1 MQPIDSQAAPTAATT
16 TTATAL
22 ANIVHDALN
31 KSPYLG
37 TYLAEN
43 RFRIEAGEGQVK
55 LHGEVGSYYEKQ
67 MAQETVLRIDGVER
81 IENLLQV
88 AWS

>member
-1 MQPIDSQAAPTAATT
+1 MLKSNSQAARVDANQSAAAAEPGLAHTVH
-16 TTATAL
+16 TAL
-22 ANIVHDALN
+22 HQ
-31 KSPYLG
+31 SPYLS
-37 TYLAEN
+37 ADK
-43 RFRIEAGEGQVK
+43 FQVEAGEGHVR

-88 AWS
+88 AW

>member
-1 MQPIDSQAAPTAATT
+1 MLSSDNEAAQTASTAA
-16 TTATAL
+16 ANNL
-22 ANIVHDALN
+22 AHVVHDALN
-31 KSPYLG
+31 RSPYLG
-37 TYLAEN
+37 AYLADN
-43 RFRIEAGEGQVK
+43 RFRIEAGEGQVR